1 MQHRPQPR
9 SKNIFFTLLMLI
21 GLLFAEDSFAQPE
34 AAPKSP
40 IFIEFLLGSGWKHVI
55 TSSAKETIS
64 RVYYFSSSG
73 LLMSTSVDL
82 PLESCSEMADAI
94 DSAVLAMKEKRVFT
108 PITVRSPKTV
118 DVISVSISKRSS
130 GEEYIEMKTTTKA
143 ILFSVPFNIGLSS
156 EQATHLA
163 SSFRSAP
170 AVNARLM
177 ASIDFAK
184 IWQESTN

>member
-40 IFIEFLLGSGWKHVI
+40 I
-55 TSSAKETIS
+55 
-64 RVYYFSSSG
+64 G